1 MRSSDLR
8 IPAHLLPKIGGMATM
23 PSRAATLR
31 MALPG
36 ILAQVDRLY
45 LYLDRQSAVP
55 PDLASMPKLVCM
67 LPKEGRRSLGTAGK
81 FLALSVHPEP
91 CLFFGFDDD
100 IAYAPGYVALL
111 AGALRRHHY
120 RAIVGLHGAV
130 YHEPLR
136 SYVKDRA
143 VLRFQKAL
151 RFDVVVD
158 ELGTGV
164 MAFHSC
170 ALDIEPQRWT
180 HPNMADL
187 HLMIEAVR
195 QETPRIC
202 ARRPVGMATP
212 LAEDQDDSLYRQSL
226 LDDSAETAMLQ
237 AAMGHYPGRWC
248 SSSRNTHT
256 ASCGS
261 PTSSAAGT

>member
-1 MRSSDLR
+1 M
-8 IPAHLLPKIGGMATM
+8 HLLPKIGGMATM
-23 PSRAATLR
+23 PSRIATLR

-36 ILAQVDRLY
+36 ILSQVDRLY

-55 PDLASMPKLVCM
+55 QDLASMPKLVCL
-67 LPKEGRRSLGTAGK
+67 LPKEGRRSLGAAGK
-81 FLALSVHPEP
+81 FLALGVYREP

-111 AGALRRHHY
+111 AGALRRHSY
-120 RAIVGLHGAV
+120 RAVVGLHGAV
-130 YHEPLR
+130 YRVPFQ
-136 SYVKDRA
+136 SYVKDRE
-143 VLRFQKAL
+143 VLHFHNSLK
-151 RFDVVVD
+151 FDVVVD

-164 MAFHSC
+164 LGFHSC

-202 ARRPVGMATP
+202 VGRPVGMATP
-212 LAEDQDDSLYRQSL
+212 LAEDQEDSLYRQSI

-237 AAMGHYPGRWC
+237 AAMAHYPGRWC
-248 SSSRNTHT
+248 SSS
-256 ASCGS
+256 
-261 PTSSAAGT
+261 